1 MQPRTRFGEAA
12 VSLVAT
18 LALWLGYSWFA
29 FPYVL
34 GDLAVGG
41 FASEAFGLFSRGILA
56 LISGGLQQ
64 VFSVGVI
71 VAAINTGASFLRVFW
86 FVPLVSLS
94 LLLTLTS
101 VALDGFLFALLGIV
115 SSSAVAW
122 ACYLGR
128 VRRIF
133 ASVPARFVV
142 ALAALTGVT
151 AIGIHVCFAYLSP
164 SLATIV
170 SHVALGIAPWLILGV
185 YAQVPH
191 TFDPSRF
198 VTRPAAKGPSPSGGS
213 PPESPP
219 PEPEPERP
227 RESVTTVETKQ
238 VPNVSEERPS
248 THEDHRG

>member
-1 MQPRTRFGEAA
+1 MQPRTRFGEVA

-18 LALWLGYSWFA
+18 VALWLGYGWVA
-29 FPYVL
+29 FPDVV

-41 FASEAFGLFSRGILA
+41 FASEAIGLFSKGLLA

-64 VFSVGVI
+64 VLSVGVI
-71 VAAINTGASFLRVFW
+71 VAAIIAGASFLRVFW

-101 VALDGFLFALLGIV
+101 VALDGFLFALLGVV

-133 ASVPARFVV
+133 ASVPARFVA
-142 ALAALTGVT
+142 ALVALTGVT
-151 AIGIHVCFAYLSP
+151 AIGIHVCFMYLSP

-170 SHVALGIAPWLILGV
+170 SHVALVIAAWLILSV
-185 YAQVPH
+185 YAQVPR
-191 TFDPSRF
+191 TFDPSKF
-198 VTRPAAKGPSPSGGS
+198 VTRPAAKGPSSSGGS
-213 PPESPP
+213 PPVSPP
-219 PEPEPERP
+219 PEPEPDRAP
-227 RESVTTVETKQ
+227 DPGMAVETNQ
-238 VPNVSEERPS
+238 VPDVSTERPS
-248 THEDHRG
+248 THEDHLG